1 MEKSA
6 RPRTA
11 LNECVKVVV
20 RCRPLSEKEKNDN
33 YEEVKKSSVEKKW
46 YERLSTKQTA
56 ENKFEGPLQVVK
68 VWPERGAVQVNNPKG
83 QDKLF
88 TYDAA
93 YDCTADT
100 KTIYDEMDI
109 ENMLSTWLEDNNT
122 KKWSE
127 GLRFVQL
134 MKNRAHHTG
143 INCTPY
149 EAMFGTKLKVG
160 LKSSSIPHEA
170 LLDINSEEDLEKLLS
185 TESTITERNQVVVN
199 ENDQEES
206 AKNDQVES
214 AKNDQV
220 ESAENDQVESA
231 ENDQVE
237 SAENDQVESA
247 ENDQLEP
254 IETDQVESTQN
265 DSNPIPTNENE
276 NLERKKENV
285 MAVRK
290 LALQNLQ
297 KQANKMLDVSSAK
310 YPMAAIG
317 DTVRPLV
324 ASVLD
329 GFNGCVFAYGQT
341 GTGKTHT
348 MEGTPDD
355 EGIIPRTF
363 RHMWAHIENTAS
375 PDVTHLVSCSFVEL
389 YLEDVR
395 DLLSKEC
402 KKLTIRGQE
411 LNGFYIPEMTSIVCK
426 SAAEM
431 VRVMRAGN
439 RNRAAGRTDMN
450 EHSSRSHAV
459 FLVTVETAHRSTN
472 RIRVGKL
479 NLVDLAG
486 SERQRKT
493 GASADRLR
501 EAARINQA
509 LSSLGNVISALAEN
523 SPHVPYRDSKLTRIL
538 QDSLGGNS
546 KTIMIANI
554 GPACYNYDETVTTL
568 RYAHRA
574 KAIKN
579 KPVRNEDPKD
589 AKLREYQAEI
599 ERLRSLIEQ
608 RKAAEKRK
616 KPPKPRVKNM
626 PESEE
631 DTAIIETE
639 HILAASTIEQE
650 KTRTEELEHQIR
662 SLEERLV
669 QGGGGKDLLN
679 NLNESQVI
687 LEQRHMEIAE
697 RKKREIEMQQKIDLE
712 EETTAIV
719 TNTFTTLQQEVD
731 HKTQRL
737 ARCLQK
743 YAALR
748 EEAVEQREAHDA
760 ERREHEALQA
770 ALLAALRRRLLLADS
785 FVPAAG
791 RHAVL
796 RLRYDDD
803 ADAWDLPPGGAEPL
817 TVRPVALPGSR
828 RPVCG
833 GLAGRRRADNL
844 LELRPLP
851 LPSTVRHYPP
861 PPHPAHPA
869 HTAHPPTAHTHARS
883 LSAAKVIK
891 SVEAPMKKDI
901 PESRRVSAKPR
912 PPSALHRLGTAG
924 VR

>member
-20 RCRPLSEKEKNDN
+20 RCRPLSDREKNES
-33 YEEVKKSSVEKKW
+33 YEE
-46 YERLSTKQTA
+46 
-56 ENKFEGPLQVVK
+56 VVK
-68 VWPERGAVQVNNPKG
+68 VWPERGAVQVYNPKG

-93 YDCTADT
+93 YDCSSDT
-100 KTIYDEMDI
+100 KTIYDEM
-109 ENMLSTWLEDNNT
+109 
-122 KKWSE
+122 
-127 GLRFVQL
+127 
-134 MKNRAHHTG
+134 
-143 INCTPY
+143 
-149 EAMFGTKLKVG
+149 
-160 LKSSSIPHEA
+160 
-170 LLDINSEEDLEKLLS
+170 
-185 TESTITERNQVVVN
+185 
-199 ENDQEES
+199 
-206 AKNDQVES
+206 
-214 AKNDQV
+214 
-220 ESAENDQVESA
+220 
-231 ENDQVE
+231 
-237 SAENDQVESA
+237 
-247 ENDQLEP
+247 
-254 IETDQVESTQN
+254 
-265 DSNPIPTNENE
+265 
-276 NLERKKENV
+276 
-285 MAVRK
+285 
-290 LALQNLQ
+290 
-297 KQANKMLDVSSAK
+297 
-310 YPMAAIG
+310 
-317 DTVRPLV
+317 VRPLV

-348 MEGTPDD
+348 MEGNGDD

-363 RHMWAHIENTAS
+363 RHIWAHIENTAS
-375 PDVTHLVSCSFVEL
+375 PDVTHLVSCSYVEL

-426 SAAEM
+426 SASEM
-431 VRVMRAGN
+431 VRLMRAGN
-439 RNRAAGRTDMN
+439 RNRASGRTDMN

-554 GPACYNYDETVTTL
+554 GPASYNYDETVTTL

-608 RKAAEKRK
+608 RKAIEKRK
-616 KPPKPRVKNM
+616 KPPKIRSKATPQD
-626 PESEE
+626 SEE
-631 DTAIIETE
+631 ETASIESE
-639 HILAASTIEQE
+639 HILAESTIEQE
-650 KTRTEELEHQIR
+650 KTKTEELEHQIR
-662 SLEERLV
+662 ALEDRLV

-687 LEQRHMEIAE
+687 LQQRHMEIAE

-737 ARCLQK
+737 KRCLAK
-743 YAALR
+743 YASLR
-748 EEAVEQREAHDA
+748 EEMVEQREAHDS
-760 ERREHEALQA
+760 ERREQEALQA
-770 ALLAALRRRLLLADS
+770 ALIAELRRRLLLADS
-785 FVPAAG
+785 FVPDAG
-791 RHAVL
+791 RPTVM
-796 RLRYDDD
+796 RLRYNDD
-803 ADAWDLPPGGAEPL
+803 ADTWELPPSGAEPL
-817 TVRPVALPGSR
+817 TVRPVSTPGAR
-828 RPVCG
+828 RPAC
-833 GLAGRRRADNL
+833 LAVEGVDAPRRRAENL
-844 LELRPLP
+844 LDLRPLP

-861 PPHPAHPA
+861 QRPQ
-869 HTAHPPTAHTHARS
+869 TTLT
-883 LSAAKVIK
+883 K
-891 SVEAPMKKDI
+891 SVEVPVAIKKEV
-901 PESRRVSAKPR
+901 PVESRRVSGKPR

>member
-20 RCRPLSEKEKNDN
+20 RCRPLSEREKNES
-33 YEEVKKSSVEKKW
+33 YEEGKKRVRHEEKAW
-46 YERLSTKQTA
+46 YDRLSTKA
-56 ENKFEGPLQVVK
+56 VNKFDGKLQVVK
-68 VWPERGAVQVNNPKG
+68 VWPERGAVQVDNPKG

-100 KTIYDEMDI
+100 KTIYDEM
-109 ENMLSTWLEDNNT
+109 
-122 KKWSE
+122 
-127 GLRFVQL
+127 
-134 MKNRAHHTG
+134 
-143 INCTPY
+143 
-149 EAMFGTKLKVG
+149 
-160 LKSSSIPHEA
+160 
-170 LLDINSEEDLEKLLS
+170 
-185 TESTITERNQVVVN
+185 
-199 ENDQEES
+199 
-206 AKNDQVES
+206 
-214 AKNDQV
+214 
-220 ESAENDQVESA
+220 
-231 ENDQVE
+231 
-237 SAENDQVESA
+237 
-247 ENDQLEP
+247 
-254 IETDQVESTQN
+254 
-265 DSNPIPTNENE
+265 
-276 NLERKKENV
+276 
-285 MAVRK
+285 
-290 LALQNLQ
+290 
-297 KQANKMLDVSSAK
+297 
-310 YPMAAIG
+310 
-317 DTVRPLV
+317 VRPLV

-348 MEGTPDD
+348 MEGTGDD

-375 PDVTHLVSCSFVEL
+375 PDVTHLVSCSYVEL

-395 DLLSKEC
+395 DLLAKDC

-426 SAAEM
+426 SANEM
-431 VRVMRAGN
+431 VRLMRAGN
-439 RNRAAGRTDMN
+439 RNRASGRTDMN

-459 FLVTVETAHRSTN
+459 FLVTVETAHRSTD

-554 GPACYNYDETVTTL
+554 GPASYNYDETVTTL

-608 RKAAEKRK
+608 RKAIDKRK
-616 KPPKPRVKNM
+616 KPPRIRTKATPQ
-626 PESEE
+626 ESEE
-631 DTAIIETE
+631 ETASLKSE
-639 HILAASTIEQE
+639 HILAESTIEQE
-650 KTRTEELEHQIR
+650 KTKTEELEQQIQA
-662 SLEERLV
+662 LEDRLV

-687 LEQRHMEIAE
+687 LQQRHMEITE

-737 ARCLQK
+737 KRCLAK
-743 YAALR
+743 YASLR
-748 EEAVEQREAHDA
+748 EEMVEQREAHDS
-760 ERREHEALQA
+760 ERREQEALQA
-770 ALLAALRRRLLLADS
+770 ALIAELRRRLLLADS
-785 FVPAAG
+785 FVPDAG
-791 RHAVL
+791 RPTVM
-796 RLRYDDD
+796 RLRYNDD
-803 ADAWDLPPGGAEPL
+803 ADGWELPQSGAEPL
-817 TVRPVALPGSR
+817 SVRPVATPGAR
-828 RPVCG
+828 RPHS
-833 GLAGRRRADNL
+833 ATDTNTPRRRSENL
-844 LELRPLP
+844 LDLRPIP
-851 LPSTVRHYPP
+851 LPSTVRNYPP
-861 PPHPAHPA
+861 QRPQ
-869 HTAHPPTAHTHARS
+869 TTIT
-883 LSAAKVIK
+883 KVPFNKVPMNK
-891 SVEAPMKKDI
+891 SVEVPVKKEV
-901 PESRRVSAKPR
+901 PETRRVSGKPR

>member
-20 RCRPLSEKEKNDN
+20 RCRPLSEKEKN
-33 YEEVKKSSVEKKW
+33 
-46 YERLSTKQTA
+46 
-56 ENKFEGPLQVVK
+56 EGYDEVVK
-68 VWPERGAVQVNNPKG
+68 VWPERGAVQVYNPKG

-100 KTIYDEMDI
+100 QTIYDEM
-109 ENMLSTWLEDNNT
+109 
-122 KKWSE
+122 
-127 GLRFVQL
+127 
-134 MKNRAHHTG
+134 
-143 INCTPY
+143 
-149 EAMFGTKLKVG
+149 
-160 LKSSSIPHEA
+160 
-170 LLDINSEEDLEKLLS
+170 
-185 TESTITERNQVVVN
+185 
-199 ENDQEES
+199 
-206 AKNDQVES
+206 
-214 AKNDQV
+214 
-220 ESAENDQVESA
+220 
-231 ENDQVE
+231 
-237 SAENDQVESA
+237 
-247 ENDQLEP
+247 
-254 IETDQVESTQN
+254 
-265 DSNPIPTNENE
+265 
-276 NLERKKENV
+276 
-285 MAVRK
+285 
-290 LALQNLQ
+290 
-297 KQANKMLDVSSAK
+297 
-310 YPMAAIG
+310 
-317 DTVRPLV
+317 VRPLV

-348 MEGTPDD
+348 MEGTPDH
-355 EGIIPRTF
+355 EGVIPRTF
-363 RHMWAHIENTAS
+363 RHIWAHIENTAS
-375 PDVTHLVSCSFVEL
+375 PDVTHLVSCSYVEL

-395 DLLSKEC
+395 DLLAKDC

-459 FLVTVETAHRSTN
+459 FLVTVETAHRATN

-493 GASADRLR
+493 GASAERLR
-501 EAARINQA
+501 EASRINQA

-554 GPACYNYDETVTTL
+554 GPASYNYDETITTL

-579 KPVRNEDPKD
+579 KPIRNEDPKD

-599 ERLRSLIEQ
+599 ERLRMLIEQ
-608 RKAAEKRK
+608 RKAVEQKRK
-616 KPPKPRVKNM
+616 RAPRPKPAAPLSDN
-626 PESEE
+626 SEE
-631 DTAIIETE
+631 ETVSIENE
-639 HILAASTIEQE
+639 HLLAESTIEQE
-650 KTRTEELEHQIR
+650 KKQTEELEYQIQ
-662 SLEERLV
+662 SLEDRLV
-669 QGGGGKDLLN
+669 QGGGGKDLIN
-679 NLNESQVI
+679 NLNESQII
-687 LEQRHMEIAE
+687 LEQRNMEIAE
-697 RKKREIEMQQKIDLE
+697 RKKREVEMQQKIDLE

-737 ARCLQK
+737 KKCLAK
-743 YAALR
+743 YTCVR
-748 EEAVEQREAHDA
+748 EETAEQREAHDA

-770 ALLAALRRRLLLADS
+770 ALIAELRRRLLIADS
-785 FVPAAG
+785 FVPEAG
-791 RHAVL
+791 RATVL
-796 RLRYDDD
+796 RLRYNDD
-803 ADAWDLPPGGAEPL
+803 ADAWELPEHSNAEPL
-817 TVRPVALPGSR
+817 TVRPTATGAR
-828 RPVCG
+828 RPLCAAA
-833 GLAGRRRADNL
+833 LAPNAPARRRPHNL
-844 LELRPLP
+844 LDLQPLP
-851 LPSTVRHYPP
+851 LPPTTRHYRPSQQIHAQAAETP
-861 PPHPAHPA
+861 VKKEPDIPAAPRK
-869 HTAHPPTAHTHARS
+869 HTARPRPPTAHQ
-883 LSAAKVIK
+883 
-891 SVEAPMKKDI
+891 
-901 PESRRVSAKPR
+901 
-912 PPSALHRLGTAG
+912 RLGTAG

>member
-11 LNECVKVVV
+11 LNECVRVVV
-20 RCRPLSEKEKNDN
+20 RCRPLSEREKKEC
-33 YEEVKKSSVEKKW
+33 YEE
-46 YERLSTKQTA
+46 
-56 ENKFEGPLQVVK
+56 VVK
-68 VWPERGAVQVNNPKG
+68 VWPERGAVQVYNPKG
-83 QDKLF
+83 EDKLF

-93 YDCTADT
+93 YDCNADT
-100 KTIYDEMDI
+100 KTMYDEM
-109 ENMLSTWLEDNNT
+109 
-122 KKWSE
+122 
-127 GLRFVQL
+127 
-134 MKNRAHHTG
+134 
-143 INCTPY
+143 
-149 EAMFGTKLKVG
+149 
-160 LKSSSIPHEA
+160 
-170 LLDINSEEDLEKLLS
+170 
-185 TESTITERNQVVVN
+185 
-199 ENDQEES
+199 
-206 AKNDQVES
+206 
-214 AKNDQV
+214 
-220 ESAENDQVESA
+220 
-231 ENDQVE
+231 
-237 SAENDQVESA
+237 
-247 ENDQLEP
+247 
-254 IETDQVESTQN
+254 
-265 DSNPIPTNENE
+265 
-276 NLERKKENV
+276 
-285 MAVRK
+285 
-290 LALQNLQ
+290 
-297 KQANKMLDVSSAK
+297 
-310 YPMAAIG
+310 
-317 DTVRPLV
+317 VRPLV

-348 MEGTPDD
+348 MEGSPDD
-355 EGIIPRTF
+355 EGIIPRAF
-363 RHMWAHIENTAS
+363 HHIWAHIENTAS
-375 PDVTHLVSCSFVEL
+375 PDVTHLVSCSYVEL

-395 DLLSKEC
+395 DLLAKEC

-459 FLVTVETAHRSTN
+459 FLVTVETAHRDSN

-493 GASADRLR
+493 NASADRLR
-501 EAARINQA
+501 EASRINQA

-554 GPACYNYDETVTTL
+554 GPAAYNYDETVTTL

-589 AKLREYQAEI
+589 AKLREFQAEI

-608 RKAAEKRK
+608 RKAIEKRK
-616 KPPKPRVKNM
+616 KPPKIRTKTTPQD
-626 PESEE
+626 SEE
-631 DTAIIETE
+631 ETVSIENE
-639 HILAASTIEQE
+639 HILAESTIEQE
-650 KTRTEELEHQIR
+650 KTKTEELEIQIR
-662 SLEERLV
+662 SIEERLV

-687 LEQRHMEIAE
+687 LQQRHMEIAE

-737 ARCLQK
+737 KRCLQK
-743 YAALR
+743 YTSLR
-748 EEAVEQREAHDA
+748 EEMVEQREAHDS

-770 ALLAALRRRLLLADS
+770 ALIAELRRRLLLADS
-785 FVPAAG
+785 FVPDAG
-791 RHAVL
+791 RPVVL
-796 RLRYDDD
+796 RLRYNDD
-803 ADAWDLPPGGAEPL
+803 ADAWERPPSGAEPL
-817 TVRPVALPGSR
+817 RMRPVSSAGCR
-828 RPVCG
+828 RAACSTAG
-833 GLAGRRRADNL
+833 GEPRRRADNL
-844 LELRPLP
+844 LDLRPIP

-861 PPHPAHPA
+861 TPSPQAPPPQKVQEVP
-869 HTAHPPTAHTHARS
+869 REVKKE
-883 LSAAKVIK
+883 AAPDRG
-891 SVEAPMKKDI
+891 AG
-901 PESRRVSAKPR
+901 RVSARPR
-912 PPSALHRLGTAG
+912 PRTRPASALHRLGTAG

>member
-11 LNECVKVVV
+11 LNECVKVIV
-20 RCRPLSEKEKNDN
+20 RCRPLSDREQKEGYD
-33 YEEVKKSSVEKKW
+33 E
-46 YERLSTKQTA
+46 
-56 ENKFEGPLQVVK
+56 VVK
-68 VWPERGAVQVNNPKG
+68 VWPERGAVQVYNPKG

-100 KTIYDEMDI
+100 QTIYDEM
-109 ENMLSTWLEDNNT
+109 
-122 KKWSE
+122 
-127 GLRFVQL
+127 
-134 MKNRAHHTG
+134 
-143 INCTPY
+143 
-149 EAMFGTKLKVG
+149 
-160 LKSSSIPHEA
+160 
-170 LLDINSEEDLEKLLS
+170 
-185 TESTITERNQVVVN
+185 
-199 ENDQEES
+199 
-206 AKNDQVES
+206 
-214 AKNDQV
+214 
-220 ESAENDQVESA
+220 
-231 ENDQVE
+231 
-237 SAENDQVESA
+237 
-247 ENDQLEP
+247 
-254 IETDQVESTQN
+254 
-265 DSNPIPTNENE
+265 
-276 NLERKKENV
+276 
-285 MAVRK
+285 
-290 LALQNLQ
+290 
-297 KQANKMLDVSSAK
+297 
-310 YPMAAIG
+310 
-317 DTVRPLV
+317 VRPLV

-348 MEGTPDD
+348 MEGTTEH
-355 EGIIPRTF
+355 EGIIPRAF
-363 RHMWAHIENTAS
+363 RHIWAHIENSAS
-375 PDVTHLVSCSFVEL
+375 PDVTHLVACSYVEL

-395 DLLSKEC
+395 DLLAKDG

-411 LNGFYIPEMTSIVCK
+411 LNGFYIPEMTSVVCK

-459 FLVTVETAHRSTN
+459 FLVTVETAHRATN

-554 GPACYNYDETVTTL
+554 GPASYNYDETITTL

-599 ERLRSLIEQ
+599 ERLRALIDKRRALERR
-608 RKAAEKRK
+608 RKPARARPPPVAAEEETDSI
-616 KPPKPRVKNM
+616 
-626 PESEE
+626 ESE
-631 DTAIIETE
+631 
-639 HILAASTIEQE
+639 HLLAESTIEQE
-650 KTRTEELEHQIR
+650 KCKTEELEHQIR
-662 SLEERLV
+662 ALEDRLV
-669 QGGGGKDLLN
+669 QGGGGKDLIN
-679 NLNESQVI
+679 NLNESQMI
-687 LEQRHMEIAE
+687 LEQRNMEITE
-697 RKKREIEMQQKIDLE
+697 RKKREVEMQQKIDLE

-737 ARCLQK
+737 KKCLAK
-743 YAALR
+743 YTCVR
-748 EEAVEQREAHDA
+748 EETAEQREAHDA
-760 ERREHEALQA
+760 ERRELEALHS
-770 ALLAALRRRLLLADS
+770 ALIAELRRRLLLADS
-785 FVPAAG
+785 FIPHAG
-791 RHAVL
+791 RAAVL
-796 RLRYDDD
+796 RLRYNDDTD
-803 ADAWDLPPGGAEPL
+803 TWDLPPSSGAEPL
-817 TVRPVALPGSR
+817 SVRPVACGGR
-828 RPVCG
+828 RPQCAVYCSS
-833 GLAGRRRADNL
+833 AAPPRRRPHHL
-844 LELRPLP
+844 LDLAPLP
-851 LPSTVRHYPP
+851 LPPTARPYPR
-861 PPHPAHPA
+861 
-869 HTAHPPTAHTHARS
+869 PPTATTAHVQVTETVV
-883 LSAAKVIK
+883 KKEPEI
-891 SVEAPMKKDI
+891 VEA
-901 PESRRVSAKPR
+901 RRKTGRAR
-912 PPSALHRLGTAG
+912 PPSAHHRLGTAG